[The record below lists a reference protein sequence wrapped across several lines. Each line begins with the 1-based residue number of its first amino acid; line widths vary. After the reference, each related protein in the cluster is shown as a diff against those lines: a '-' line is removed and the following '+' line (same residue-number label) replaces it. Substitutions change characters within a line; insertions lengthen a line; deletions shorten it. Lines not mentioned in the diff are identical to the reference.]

1 MERYQ
6 FKVDKVCVLFYYWL
20 EDNFFTVLCWFLLF
34 SSVNQL

>member
-6 FKVDKVCVLFYYWL
+6 FKVDKVCVLLFWF
-20 EDNFFTVLCWFLLF
+20 EDNFFTVLCWFLLY

>member
-6 FKVDKVCVLFYYWL
+6 FKVDKVCVLLFWL
-20 EDNFFTVLCWFLLF
+20 EDNLFTVLCWFLLY